1 MVNLDEILL
10 LVIGTLSLGFLNKNG
25 KVPSVQTVGETREFV
40 NPYLDKLQ
48 TAQVNALNQLG
59 TSKENL
65 ENIRLNNLEIG
76 QNILNIERQR
86 ADIDID
92 FIQSNLDESRSYIS
106 QQQKTFPAAGAFTN
120 IAPQG
125 FTGQGLLAKF
135 DRTFNFMK
143 TAWTGEKGSLSGVS
157 LFPDFK
163 LFLTPSNRGIIEQQ
177 ALYEKAQEN
186 IQTAQAFGLKAERKI
201 IDLNNAFDE
210 NFGDISR
217 YS

>member
-1 MVNLDEILL
+1 MVNFDEILL
-10 LVIGTLSLGFLNKNG
+10 LVIGSLSLGFLNRNG
-25 KVPSVQTVGETREFV
+25 KDPSVQTVGASREFV

-48 TAQVNALNQLG
+48 TAAVTALNQLG
-59 TSKENL
+59 TSEKNL

-106 QQQKTFPAAGAFTN
+106 QQQKTFPAASGFSSL
-120 IAPQG
+120 APPQQG
-125 FTGQGLLAKF
+125 WQNNATALLNKFSQSGFGQ
-135 DRTFNFMK
+135 
-143 TAWTGEKGSLSGVS
+143 S
-157 LFPDFK
+157 LFPDFR
-163 LFLTPSNRGIIEQQ
+163 LINNQQNYNIVAQQ
-177 ALYEKAQEN
+177 ARFETAREN
-186 IQTAQAFGLKAERKI
+186 IKTAQAFGLKAERKI

>member
-1 MVNLDEILL
+1 MVNFDEILL
-10 LVIGTLSLGFLNKNG
+10 LVIGSLSLGFLNRNG
-25 KVPSVQTVGETREFV
+25 KDPSVQTVGATREFV

-48 TAQVNALNQLG
+48 TAAVSALNQLG
-59 TSKENL
+59 TSEKNL

-106 QQQKTFPAAGAFTN
+106 QQQKTFPAASGFSSL
-120 IAPQG
+120 APKGDWQNAARS
-125 FTGQGLLAKF
+125 LLGKF
-135 DRTFNFMK
+135 SQ
-143 TAWTGEKGSLSGVS
+143 AQIGGS

-163 LFLTPSNRGIIEQQ
+163 LINNQQNYNIVAQQ
-177 ALYEKAQEN
+177 ARFETAREN
-186 IQTAQAFGLKAERKI
+186 IKTAQAFGLKAERKI

>member
-25 KVPSVQTVGETREFV
+25 KVPSVQTVGQTREFV

-65 ENIRLNNLEIG
+65 ENIRLNNLQVG

-106 QQQKTFPAAGAFTN
+106 QQQKTFPAAGGFKSL
-120 IAPQG
+120 APKGDWQSAAG
-125 FTGQGLLAKF
+125 ALLSRIT
-135 DRTFNFMK
+135 RT
-143 TAWTGEKGSLSGVS
+143 TAGESV
-157 LFPDFK
+157 FPDFR
-163 LFLTPSNRGIIEQQ
+163 LIANQENYNIIQQQ
-177 ALYEKAQEN
+177 ALYEKAQDN
-186 IQTAQAFGLKAERKI
+186 IQFAQSFGLKAERKI